1 MPWPPT
7 GWRAPSPSW
16 WRPPGSSSRSSLPI
30 QSSYRS
36 WRDLRA
42 FLWTMCLENAPSVV
56 IECYG
61 RERQNPP
68 LPLGVPSPVGPSQ
81 PVVALHIAPAQLP
94 LLPLVTSKKLL
105 VWLYSELALPPTGP
119 ALLAGP

>member
-81 PVVALHIAPAQLP
+81 PVVTFHIAPAHLP
-94 LLPLVTSKKLL
+94 LLPVVTPKKLL
-105 VWLYSELALPPTGP
+105 VCLSEALAL
-119 ALLAGP
+119 AHADLAVLASA